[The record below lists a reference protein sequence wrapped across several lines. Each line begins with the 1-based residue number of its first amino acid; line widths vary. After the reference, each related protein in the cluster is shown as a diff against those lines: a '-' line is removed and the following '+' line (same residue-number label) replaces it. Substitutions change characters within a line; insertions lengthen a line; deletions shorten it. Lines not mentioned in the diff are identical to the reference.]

1 MTSPSTAKTPGLLE
15 RLFRL
20 RENGT
25 SVRQE
30 FFGGLTSF
38 MACCYLIFV
47 IPSMLADAGMD
58 RTAVTGAVV
67 LTTIVVTLIMGLWA
81 NYPVVVAPGL
91 GITAFF
97 AYYVC
102 GPAGFTWQAGL
113 GAVLVS
119 GMVFFLLT
127 VTRIRQWIV
136 DSVPKDLKYAIV
148 VGIGT
153 FIAFIGFKNCGIV
166 VSNESTS
173 VALGDLTDPK
183 VLLALFGF
191 FLTAVLNVMGIR
203 AAMIVGILATT
214 ALGVV
219 TGHVSLPEGSWL
231 STGFPDISK
240 TFFQLDLP
248 GALSHGLSTIIFTLT
263 MVDLFDNMGVLI
275 GVARKAGLMKDDG
288 SIRNLDRAFISDSIG
303 TMLSSVFGTTTAT
316 SYLESAAGAV
326 AGARTG
332 LSSVFAA
339 GFFVLALFF
348 IPLIA
353 IVPAFATAPILILVG
368 AFMMQECVHIRFDR
382 LDVAIPAFL
391 TIVGMPLTY
400 NIATGFG
407 FGFVSYTVIAV
418 LTGRAREVHP
428 LMYIVSIAFAINFA
442 LR

>member
-1 MTSPSTAKTPGLLE
+1 MSNPSNARSFGLLE

-20 RENGT
+20 NEHET

-47 IPSMLADAGMD
+47 IPTMLADAGMD

-113 GAVLVS
+113 GAVLIS
-119 GMVFFLLT
+119 GVVFFLLT

-166 VSNESTS
+166 VSNEATS
-173 VALGDLTDPK
+173 VALGDVTDPK

-191 FLTAVLNVMGIR
+191 FLTAILNVLGIR
-203 AAMIVGILATT
+203 AAMIIGILATT
-214 ALGVV
+214 ALGIV
-219 TGHVSLPEGSWL
+219 TGHASLPEGSWF

-240 TFFQLDLP
+240 TFFQLDLT
-248 GALSHGLSTIIFTLT
+248 GALSHGLFTIIFSLT

-288 SIRNLDRAFISDSIG
+288 SIRNLDRAFISDS
-303 TMLSSVFGTTTAT
+303 
-316 SYLESAAGAV
+316 
-326 AGARTG
+326 TG

-339 GFFVLALFF
+339 GFFTLALFF

-353 IVPAFATAPILILVG
+353 IVPGYATAPILILVG

-382 LDVAIPAFL
+382 LEIAIPAFL

-407 FGFVSYTVIAV
+407 FGFVSYTIIAV

-428 LMYIVSIAFAINFA
+428 VMYIVSIAFAINFA

>member
-1 MTSPSTAKTPGLLE
+1 MSNPSNARSSGLLE

-20 RENGT
+20 NEHET

-47 IPSMLADAGMD
+47 IPTMLADAGMD

-102 GPAGFTWQAGL
+102 GPAGFSWQAGL

-203 AAMIVGILATT
+203 AAMIIGILATT

-219 TGHVSLPEGSWL
+219 TGHASLPEGSWL
-231 STGFPDISK
+231 SAGFPDISK
-240 TFFQLDLP
+240 TFFQLDLQ
-248 GALSHGLSTIIFTLT
+248 GALSHGLFTIIF
-263 MVDLFDNMGVLI
+263 
-275 GVARKAGLMKDDG
+275 
-288 SIRNLDRAFISDSIG
+288 S
-303 TMLSSVFGTTTAT
+303 
-316 SYLESAAGAV
+316 
-326 AGARTG
+326 
-332 LSSVFAA
+332 
-339 GFFVLALFF
+339 
-348 IPLIA
+348 
-353 IVPAFATAPILILVG
+353 ILILIFLYIIFGSKPFLPRIIIKSIVERRTISLKTTETSIGPFRTISSDYITIFIESVG
-368 AFMMQECVHIRFDR
+368 IGCKRCVHIKSIV
-382 LDVAIPAFL
+382 LSQLHTDVHTQITPRSFL
-391 TIVGMPLTY
+391 CSHIVRHTHTKL
-400 NIATGFG
+400 
-407 FGFVSYTVIAV
+407 
-418 LTGRAREVHP
+418 
-428 LMYIVSIAFAINFA
+428 INQAHF
-442 LR
+442 L

>member
-1 MTSPSTAKTPGLLE
+1 MSNPSNARSFGLLE

-20 RENGT
+20 KEHET

-47 IPSMLADAGMD
+47 IPTMLADAGMD

-113 GAVLVS
+113 GAVLIS
-119 GMVFFLLT
+119 GVVFFLLT

-203 AAMIVGILATT
+203 AAMIIGILATT

-219 TGHVSLPEGSWL
+219 TGHASLPEGSWL
-231 STGFPDISK
+231 SAGFPDISK
-240 TFFQLDLP
+240 TFFQLDLQ
-248 GALSHGLSTIIFTLT
+248 GALSHGLFTIIFTLT

-332 LSSVFAA
+332 LSNVFAT
-339 GFFVLALFF
+339 GFFALALFF

-353 IVPAFATAPILILVG
+353 IVPVYATAPILILVG

-382 LDVAIPAFL
+382 LEIAIPAFL

-407 FGFVSYTVIAV
+407 FGFVSYTIIAV

-428 LMYIVSIAFAINFA
+428 VMYIVSIAFAINFA

>member
-1 MTSPSTAKTPGLLE
+1 MSNPSTAKTSGLLE
-15 RLFRL
+15 RFFHLN
-20 RENGT
+20 ENGT

-47 IPSMLADAGMD
+47 IPTMLADAGMD

-91 GITAFF
+91 GISAFF

-113 GAVLVS
+113 GAVLIS
-119 GMVFFLLT
+119 GVVFFILT
-127 VTRIRQWIV
+127 VTHIRQWIV

-166 VSNESTS
+166 VSNEATS

-191 FLTAVLNVMGIR
+191 FLTAILNVLGIR
-203 AAMIVGILATT
+203 AAMIIGILATT
-214 ALGVV
+214 ALGLV
-219 TGHVSLPEGSWL
+219 TGHASLPEGSWFSAEL
-231 STGFPDISK
+231 PDISA
-240 TFFQLDLP
+240 TIFQLDLS
-248 GALSHGLSTIIFTLT
+248 GALSHGLFTIIFTLT

-332 LSSVFAA
+332 LSNLFAA
-339 GFFVLALFF
+339 GFFILALFF

-353 IVPAFATAPILILVG
+353 IVPGYATAPILILVG

-382 LDVAIPAFL
+382 LEIAIPAFL

-407 FGFVSYTVIAV
+407 FGFVSYTIIAV

-428 LMYIVSIAFAINFA
+428 VMYIVSIAFAINFA

>member
-47 IPSMLADAGMD
+47 IPSMLADASMD

-248 GALSHGLSTIIFTLT
+248 GALSHGLFTIIFTLT

-339 GFFVLALFF
+339 GFFILALFF

>member
-1 MTSPSTAKTPGLLE
+1 MSNPSPAQSSGLLE

-20 RENGT
+20 KEHGT

-58 RTAVTGAVV
+58 RTAITGAVV

-102 GPAGFTWQAGL
+102 GPAGFSWQAGL

-203 AAMIVGILATT
+203 AAMIIGILATT
-214 ALGVV
+214 ALGIV
-219 TGHVSLPEGSWL
+219 TGNASLPEGSWL
-231 STGFPDISK
+231 SAGFPDISK
-240 TFFQLDLP
+240 TFFQLDLQ
-248 GALSHGLSTIIFTLT
+248 GALSHGLFTIIFTLT

-332 LSSVFAA
+332 LSNVFAA
-339 GFFVLALFF
+339 GCFALALFF

-353 IVPAFATAPILILVG
+353 IVPNYATAPILILVG

-382 LDVAIPAFL
+382 LEIAIPAFL

-407 FGFVSYTVIAV
+407 FGFVSYTIIAV

-428 LMYIVSIAFAINFA
+428 VMYIVSIAFAINFA

>member
-1 MTSPSTAKTPGLLE
+1 MSNPSNARSFGLLE

-20 RENGT
+20 NEHET

-47 IPSMLADAGMD
+47 IPTMLADAGMD

-248 GALSHGLSTIIFTLT
+248 GALSHGLFTIIFTLT

-339 GFFVLALFF
+339 GFFILALFF

-407 FGFVSYTVIAV
+407 FGFVSYTVIAL

-428 LMYIVSIAFAINFA
+428 LMYVVSVAFAINFA

>member
-1 MTSPSTAKTPGLLE
+1 
-15 RLFRL
+15 
-20 RENGT
+20 
-25 SVRQE
+25 
-30 FFGGLTSF
+30 
-38 MACCYLIFV
+38 
-47 IPSMLADAGMD
+47 
-58 RTAVTGAVV
+58 
-67 LTTIVVTLIMGLWA
+67 MGLWA

-102 GPAGFTWQAGL
+102 GPAGFSWQAGL

-203 AAMIVGILATT
+203 AAMIIGILATT

-219 TGHVSLPEGSWL
+219 TGHASLPEGSWL
-231 STGFPDISK
+231 SAGFPDISK
-240 TFFQLDLP
+240 TFFQLDLQ
-248 GALSHGLSTIIFTLT
+248 GALSHGLFTIIFTLT

-332 LSSVFAA
+332 LSNVFAA
-339 GFFVLALFF
+339 GFFALALFF

-353 IVPAFATAPILILVG
+353 IVPVYATAPILILVG

-407 FGFVSYTVIAV
+407 FGFVSYTVIAL

-428 LMYIVSIAFAINFA
+428 LMYVVSVAFAINFA

>member
-1 MTSPSTAKTPGLLE
+1 MSNPSPAQSSGLLE

-20 RENGT
+20 KEHGT

-102 GPAGFTWQAGL
+102 GPAGFSWQAGL

-203 AAMIVGILATT
+203 AAMIIGILATT

-219 TGHVSLPEGSWL
+219 TGHASLPEGSWL
-231 STGFPDISK
+231 SAGFPDISK
-240 TFFQLDLP
+240 TFFQLDLQ
-248 GALSHGLSTIIFTLT
+248 GALSHGLFTIIFTLT

-288 SIRNLDRAFISDSIG
+288 SIRNLERAFISDSIG

-332 LSSVFAA
+332 LSNVFAA
-339 GFFVLALFF
+339 GFGALALFF

-353 IVPAFATAPILILVG
+353 IVPVYATAPILILVG

-382 LDVAIPAFL
+382 LEIAIPAFL

-407 FGFVSYTVIAV
+407 FGFVSYTIIAV

-428 LMYIVSIAFAINFA
+428 VMYIVSIAFAINFA

>member
-1 MTSPSTAKTPGLLE
+1 MSNPSTAKTSGLLE
-15 RLFRL
+15 RFFHLN
-20 RENGT
+20 ENGT

-47 IPSMLADAGMD
+47 IPTMLADAGMD

-113 GAVLVS
+113 GAVLIS
-119 GMVFFLLT
+119 GVVFFLLT

-191 FLTAVLNVMGIR
+191 FLTAILNVLGIR
-203 AAMIVGILATT
+203 ASMIIGILATT

-219 TGHVSLPEGSWL
+219 TGHASLPEGSWFSAGL
-231 STGFPDISK
+231 PDISK
-240 TFFQLDLP
+240 TFFQLDLT
-248 GALSHGLSTIIFTLT
+248 GALSHGLFTIIFTLT

-348 IPLIA
+348 VPLIA
-353 IVPAFATAPILILVG
+353 IVPGYATAPILILVG

-382 LDVAIPAFL
+382 LEIAIPAFL

-407 FGFVSYTVIAV
+407 FGFVSYTIIAV

-428 LMYIVSIAFAINFA
+428 VMYIVSIAFAINFA

>member
-67 LTTIVVTLIMGLWA
+67 LATIVVTLIMGLWA

-248 GALSHGLSTIIFTLT
+248 GALSHGLFTIIFTLT

>member
-1 MTSPSTAKTPGLLE
+1 MSNPSPAQSSGLLE

-20 RENGT
+20 KEHET

-58 RTAVTGAVV
+58 RTSVTGAVV

-102 GPAGFTWQAGL
+102 GPAGFSWQAGL

-203 AAMIVGILATT
+203 AAMIIGILATT

-219 TGHVSLPEGSWL
+219 TGHASLPEGSWL
-231 STGFPDISK
+231 SAGFPDISK
-240 TFFQLDLP
+240 TFFQLDLQ
-248 GALSHGLSTIIFTLT
+248 GALSHGLFTIIFTLT

-332 LSSVFAA
+332 LSNVFAA
-339 GFFVLALFF
+339 GFFGLALFF

-353 IVPAFATAPILILVG
+353 IFPGYATAPILILVG

-382 LDVAIPAFL
+382 LEIAIPAFL

-407 FGFVSYTVIAV
+407 FGFVSYTIIAV

-428 LMYIVSIAFAINFA
+428 VMYIVSIAFAINFA

>member
-1 MTSPSTAKTPGLLE
+1 MSTSSSAQSSGLLE
-15 RLFRL
+15 RLFHL
-20 RENGT
+20 KENGT

-47 IPSMLADAGMD
+47 IPTMLADAGMD
-58 RTAVTGAVV
+58 RVAVTGAVI

-113 GAVLVS
+113 GAVLIS
-119 GMVFFLLT
+119 GIVFFLLT
-127 VTRIRQWIV
+127 VTHIRQWIV

-166 VSNESTS
+166 VSNEATS
-173 VALGDLTDPK
+173 VALGDFSDPK

-191 FLTAVLNVMGIR
+191 FLTAILNVLGIR
-203 AAMIVGILATT
+203 TAMIIGILATT
-214 ALGVV
+214 ALGIV
-219 TGHVSLPEGSWL
+219 TGHASLPEGSWF
-231 STGFPDISK
+231 STGFPDISA
-240 TFFQLDLP
+240 TFFQLDLS
-248 GALSHGLSTIIFTLT
+248 GALSHGLFTIIFTLT

-275 GVARKAGLMKDDG
+275 GVARKAGLMKEDG

-316 SYLESAAGAV
+316 SYLESAA
-326 AGARTG
+326 R
-332 LSSVFAA
+332 
-339 GFFVLALFF
+339 
-348 IPLIA
+348 
-353 IVPAFATAPILILVG
+353 ILHH
-368 AFMMQECVHIRFDR
+368 F
-382 LDVAIPAFL
+382 
-391 TIVGMPLTY
+391 
-400 NIATGFG
+400 N
-407 FGFVSYTVIAV
+407 
-418 LTGRAREVHP
+418 
-428 LMYIVSIAFAINFA
+428 
-442 LR
+442 

>member
-1 MTSPSTAKTPGLLE
+1 MSTPSSAQSSGLLE
-15 RLFRL
+15 RLFHL
-20 RENGT
+20 KENGT

-47 IPSMLADAGMD
+47 IPNMLADAGMD
-58 RTAVTGAVV
+58 RVAVTGAVI

-113 GAVLVS
+113 GAVLIS
-119 GMVFFLLT
+119 GIVFFLLT
-127 VTRIRQWIV
+127 VTHIRQWIV

-166 VSNESTS
+166 VSNEATS
-173 VALGDLTDPK
+173 VALGDFSDPK

-191 FLTAVLNVMGIR
+191 FLTAILHVLGIR
-203 AAMIVGILATT
+203 TAMIIGILATT
-214 ALGVV
+214 ALGLV
-219 TGHVSLPEGSWL
+219 TGHASLPEGSWFSAEL
-231 STGFPDISK
+231 PDISA
-240 TFFQLDLP
+240 TFFQLDLS
-248 GALSHGLSTIIFTLT
+248 GALSHGLFTIIFTLT

-332 LSSVFAA
+332 LSNLFAA
-339 GFFVLALFF
+339 VFFVLALFF

-353 IVPAFATAPILILVG
+353 IVPGYATAPILILVG
-368 AFMMQECVHIRFDR
+368 AYMMQECVHIRFDR
-382 LDVAIPAFL
+382 LEIAIPAFL

-407 FGFVSYTVIAV
+407 FGFVSYTIIAV

-428 LMYIVSIAFAINFA
+428 VMYIVSIAFAINFA

>member
-1 MTSPSTAKTPGLLE
+1 MSNPSPAQSSGLLE

-20 RENGT
+20 KEHGT

-102 GPAGFTWQAGL
+102 GPAGFSWQAGL

-166 VSNESTS
+166 VSNEATS

-203 AAMIVGILATT
+203 AAMIIGILATT

-219 TGHVSLPEGSWL
+219 TGHASLPEGSWL
-231 STGFPDISK
+231 SAGFPDISK
-240 TFFQLDLP
+240 TFFQLDLQ
-248 GALSHGLSTIIFTLT
+248 GALSHGLFTIIFTLT

-332 LSSVFAA
+332 LSNVFAV
-339 GFFVLALFF
+339 GFFALALFF

-353 IVPAFATAPILILVG
+353 IVPVYATAPILILVG

-382 LDVAIPAFL
+382 LEIAIPAFL

-407 FGFVSYTVIAV
+407 FGFVSYTIIAV

-428 LMYIVSIAFAINFA
+428 VMYIVSIAFAINFA

>member
-1 MTSPSTAKTPGLLE
+1 MSNPSPAQSSGLLE

-20 RENGT
+20 KEHGT

-102 GPAGFTWQAGL
+102 GPAGFSWQAGL

-203 AAMIVGILATT
+203 AAMIIGILATT

-219 TGHVSLPEGSWL
+219 TGHASLPEGSWL
-231 STGFPDISK
+231 SAGFPDISK
-240 TFFQLDLP
+240 TFFQLDLQ
-248 GALSHGLSTIIFTLT
+248 GALSHGLFTIIFTLT
-263 MVDLFDNMGVLI
+263 MVDLFDNMGCSSASP
-275 GVARKAGLMKDDG
+275 AR
-288 SIRNLDRAFISDSIG
+288 RAS
-303 TMLSSVFGTTTAT
+303 
-316 SYLESAAGAV
+316 
-326 AGARTG
+326 
-332 LSSVFAA
+332 
-339 GFFVLALFF
+339 
-348 IPLIA
+348 
-353 IVPAFATAPILILVG
+353 
-368 AFMMQECVHIRFDR
+368 
-382 LDVAIPAFL
+382 
-391 TIVGMPLTY
+391 
-400 NIATGFG
+400 
-407 FGFVSYTVIAV
+407 
-418 LTGRAREVHP
+418 
-428 LMYIVSIAFAINFA
+428 
-442 LR
+442 

>member
-1 MTSPSTAKTPGLLE
+1 MSNPSTAKTSGLLE
-15 RLFRL
+15 RFFHLN
-20 RENGT
+20 ENGT

-47 IPSMLADAGMD
+47 IPTMLADAGMD

-113 GAVLVS
+113 GAVLIS
-119 GMVFFLLT
+119 GVVFFLLT

-191 FLTAVLNVMGIR
+191 FLTAILNVLGIR
-203 AAMIVGILATT
+203 AAMIIGILATT

-219 TGHVSLPEGSWL
+219 TGHASLPEGSWFSAGL
-231 STGFPDISK
+231 PDISK
-240 TFFQLDLP
+240 TFFQLDLT
-248 GALSHGLSTIIFTLT
+248 GALSHGLFTIIFTLT

-353 IVPAFATAPILILVG
+353 IVPGYATAPILILVG

-407 FGFVSYTVIAV
+407 FGFVSYTIIAV
-418 LTGRAREVHP
+418 LTGRTREVHP
-428 LMYIVSIAFAINFA
+428 VMYIVSIAFAINFA

>member
-58 RTAVTGAVV
+58 RTTVTGAVV

-248 GALSHGLSTIIFTLT
+248 GALRHGPFTIIFTLT

-339 GFFVLALFF
+339 GFFILALFF

>member
-191 FLTAVLNVMGIR
+191 FLTAALNVMGIR

-248 GALSHGLSTIIFTLT
+248 GALSHGLFTIIFTLT

-339 GFFVLALFF
+339 GFFILALFF

>member
-248 GALSHGLSTIIFTLT
+248 GALSHGLFTIIFTLT

-332 LSSVFAA
+332 LSCVFAA
-339 GFFVLALFF
+339 GFFILALFF

-407 FGFVSYTVIAV
+407 FGFVSYTVIAL

-428 LMYIVSIAFAINFA
+428 LMYVVSVAFAINFA

>member
-1 MTSPSTAKTPGLLE
+1 MSNPSPAQSSGLLE

-20 RENGT
+20 KEHGT

-58 RTAVTGAVV
+58 RTSVTGAVV

-102 GPAGFTWQAGL
+102 GPAGFSWQAGL

-166 VSNESTS
+166 VSNEATS

-203 AAMIVGILATT
+203 AAMIIGILATT

-219 TGHVSLPEGSWL
+219 TGHASLPEGSWL
-231 STGFPDISK
+231 SAGFPDISK
-240 TFFQLDLP
+240 TFFQLDLQ
-248 GALSHGLSTIIFTLT
+248 GALSHGLFTIIFTLT

-332 LSSVFAA
+332 LSNVFAA
-339 GFFVLALFF
+339 GFFALALFF

-353 IVPAFATAPILILVG
+353 IVPVYATAPILILVG

-407 FGFVSYTVIAV
+407 FGFVSYTVIAL

-428 LMYIVSIAFAINFA
+428 LMYVVSVAFAINFA

>member
-1 MTSPSTAKTPGLLE
+1 MSNPNNARSFGLLE

-20 RENGT
+20 NEHGT

-102 GPAGFTWQAGL
+102 GPAGFSWQAGL

-203 AAMIVGILATT
+203 AAMIIGILATT

-219 TGHVSLPEGSWL
+219 TGHASLPEGSWL
-231 STGFPDISK
+231 SAGFPDISK

-248 GALSHGLSTIIFTLT
+248 GALSHGLFTIIFTLT

-303 TMLSSVFGTTTAT
+303 TMLSSVFGTTTPSLARVRAFRT
-316 SYLESAAGAV
+316 SSPRASS
-326 AGARTG
+326 
-332 LSSVFAA
+332 LSRSSSSRSSRSSRSTR
-339 GFFVLALFF
+339 
-348 IPLIA
+348 PLRSS
-353 IVPAFATAPILILVG
+353 FSWAP
-368 AFMMQECVHIRFDR
+368 
-382 LDVAIPAFL
+382 
-391 TIVGMPLTY
+391 
-400 NIATGFG
+400 
-407 FGFVSYTVIAV
+407 S
-418 LTGRAREVHP
+418 
-428 LMYIVSIAFAINFA
+428 
-442 LR
+442 

>member
-1 MTSPSTAKTPGLLE
+1 MSNPNNARSFGLLE

-20 RENGT
+20 NEHGT

-102 GPAGFTWQAGL
+102 GPAGFSWQAGL

-203 AAMIVGILATT
+203 AAMIIGILATT

-219 TGHVSLPEGSWL
+219 TGHASLPEGSWL
-231 STGFPDISK
+231 SAGFPDISK

-248 GALSHGLSTIIFTLT
+248 GALSHGLFTIIFTLT

-348 IPLIA
+348 VPLIA
-353 IVPAFATAPILILVG
+353 IVPGYATAPILILVG

-382 LDVAIPAFL
+382 LEIAIPAFL

-407 FGFVSYTVIAV
+407 FGFVSYTIIAV

-428 LMYIVSIAFAINFA
+428 VMYIVSIAFAINFA

>member
-1 MTSPSTAKTPGLLE
+1 MSNPSNARSFGLLE

-20 RENGT
+20 KEHGT

-58 RTAVTGAVV
+58 RTSVTGAVV

-113 GAVLVS
+113 GAVLIS
-119 GMVFFLLT
+119 GVVFFLLT

-166 VSNESTS
+166 VSNEATS

-191 FLTAVLNVMGIR
+191 FLTAILNVLGIR
-203 AAMIVGILATT
+203 AAMIIGILATT
-214 ALGVV
+214 ALGIV
-219 TGHVSLPEGSWL
+219 TGHASLPEGSWF

-240 TFFQLDLP
+240 TFFQLDLT
-248 GALSHGLSTIIFTLT
+248 GALSHGLFTIIFSLT

-288 SIRNLDRAFISDSIG
+288 SIRNLDRAFISDSVG

-326 AGARTG
+326 AGARTAR
-332 LSSVFAA
+332 SSR
-339 GFFVLALFF
+339 
-348 IPLIA
+348 
-353 IVPAFATAPILILVG
+353 ATPRRRSSSSWAP
-368 AFMMQECVHIRFDR
+368 
-382 LDVAIPAFL
+382 
-391 TIVGMPLTY
+391 
-400 NIATGFG
+400 
-407 FGFVSYTVIAV
+407 S
-418 LTGRAREVHP
+418 
-428 LMYIVSIAFAINFA
+428 
-442 LR
+442 

>member
-1 MTSPSTAKTPGLLE
+1 MSNPSPAQSSGLLE

-20 RENGT
+20 KEHGT

-58 RTAVTGAVV
+58 RTSVTGAVV

-113 GAVLVS
+113 GAVLIS
-119 GMVFFLLT
+119 GVVFFLLT
-127 VTRIRQWIV
+127 VTHIRQWIV

-203 AAMIVGILATT
+203 AAMIIGILATT

-219 TGHVSLPEGSWL
+219 TGYASLPEGSWL
-231 STGFPDISK
+231 SAGFPDISK
-240 TFFQLDLP
+240 TFFQLDLQ
-248 GALSHGLSTIIFTLT
+248 GALSHGLFTIIFTLT

-288 SIRNLDRAFISDSIG
+288 SIRNLDRAFISDSVG

-339 GFFVLALFF
+339 GFFALALFF

-353 IVPAFATAPILILVG
+353 IVPGYATAPILILVG

-382 LDVAIPAFL
+382 LEIAIPAFL

-407 FGFVSYTVIAV
+407 FGFVSYTIIAV

-428 LMYIVSIAFAINFA
+428 VMYIVSIAFAINFA